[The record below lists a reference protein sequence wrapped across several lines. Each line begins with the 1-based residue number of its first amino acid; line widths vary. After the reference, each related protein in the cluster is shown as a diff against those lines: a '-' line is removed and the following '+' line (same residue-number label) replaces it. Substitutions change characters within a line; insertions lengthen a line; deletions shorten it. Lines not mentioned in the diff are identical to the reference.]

1 MNTSEEVRNME
12 KVKKKDKYESPT
24 IEVIC
29 YECEDIITTSGG
41 TQLPYRSVTSSF
53 NLY

>member
-1 MNTSEEVRNME
+1 ME

-29 YECEDIITTSGG
+29 YECEDIITTSAPE
-41 TQLPYRSVTSSF
+41 TRMPYRNVHYVSKSF
-53 NLY
+53 TLY